1 MELLVKSCTVPQ
13 ENVVKILPLLPLIPA
28 VNPGV
33 QNSFHF
39 FILTGSFG
47 KGQTSHC
54 ASLLIFLSACPV
66 QRGCCSCPQ
75 VTERTGSILPMA
87 LRTLKLLLH
96 FHSEVFWILGP
107 TCSITL

>member
-54 ASLLIFLSACPV
+54 APLLIFRLPALC
-66 QRGCCSCPQ
+66 RGAA
-75 VTERTGSILPMA
+75 VVVH
-87 LRTLKLLLH
+87 K
-96 FHSEVFWILGP
+96 
-107 TCSITL
+107 